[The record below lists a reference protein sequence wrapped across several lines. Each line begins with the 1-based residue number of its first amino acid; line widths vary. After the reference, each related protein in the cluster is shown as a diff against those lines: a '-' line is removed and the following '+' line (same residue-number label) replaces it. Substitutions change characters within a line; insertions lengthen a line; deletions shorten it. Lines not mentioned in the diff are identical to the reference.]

1 MVELSREKQYKGHA
15 FDVSKVYFRL
25 PNGKERTYDLVEHV
39 DSVTILPVDA
49 DGNIFFVSQYRIGA
63 GDELLELP
71 AGVLDPG
78 ETPFVCAN
86 REIREE
92 IGMAAGKLQELGSF
106 FLAAGYTDEF
116 MTVYLATELYEAPLD
131 PDEDEDLQLQ
141 VLPKNEV
148 YRRVF
153 AGEIKDGKTLATL
166 LLALPYLKIDQA
178 IKE

>member
-1 MVELSREKQYKGHA
+1 MSVSELSREKQYQGQA

-49 DGNIFFVSQYRIGA
+49 DGNIYFVSQYRIGA
-63 GDELLELP
+63 GDVLLELP

-78 ETPFVCAN
+78 ETPFVCAD
-86 REIREE
+86 REVREE
-92 IGMAAGKLQELGSF
+92 IGMAAGTLRELGSF

-116 MTVYLATELYEAPLD
+116 MTVYLATELYDAPLD
-131 PDEDEDLQLQ
+131 PDEDEFLQLE

-148 YRRVF
+148 YRRAF
-153 AGEIKDGKTLATL
+153 SGEIKDGKTLAAL
-166 LLALPYLKIDQA
+166 LLAQPYLDLK
-178 IKE
+178 